1 MLPDTS
7 VSVSVFRGTL
17 NRIYLLIT
25 VLSNPHQISACNPTT
40 TCTQHPKLSTAAM
53 QGILVIFCALSCL
66 IVLQVFNL
74 LRLQRMKE
82 NQREAAGLP
91 RKVRDF
97 SMDRKFVEAAEGE
110 VSEDGLQDKTDQNNL
125 YFTYLL

>member
-1 MLPDTS
+1 
-7 VSVSVFRGTL
+7 
-17 NRIYLLIT
+17 
-25 VLSNPHQISACNPTT
+25 
-40 TCTQHPKLSTAAM
+40 M

-74 LRLQRMKE
+74 LRLQRKKE

-91 RKVRDF
+91 RKMRDF
-97 SMDRKFVEAAEGE
+97 SMDRKYVEAAEGE
-110 VSEDGLQDKTDQNNL
+110 VSDEGLQDKTDQNNL